1 MSFIYN
7 NPDQQVDPEEFDF
20 SVLFDN
26 SHDEDFAAREAENVA
41 ASHKGIVPPTG
52 IGFPTM
58 DVSHYGSQSCSS
70 MVSTVLAGE
79 HMSEYGQVDNREF
92 KYYLEVAKP
101 NASSGVESPRIEI
114 TPSPGLFHVT
124 PHVTSCGEQSYH
136 SPTAVPR
143 VTLPVPGSENIVYRD
158 PNSPASSAS
167 STSWQSVVSH
177 ESSSHYGISPQTS
190 PITSPCVSPKNG
202 AEEYQGQGIHHSP
215 RTSPVNSPSAHN
227 ENWQNARSP
236 SPMPR
241 PSSRSSSPCGKRR
254 YSCDRSRT
262 PSPQASPRV
271 IARDEPGLHQFAN
284 SASLADAMSTLTT
297 DSNNELV
304 EMHPIKARIM
314 DLTPPSSLK
323 TDMCK
328 GEKPAGF
335 TTLNYAEF
343 SGSCQDLKKD
353 IYGVDPLLLMPPH
366 PFQWTKPKPTCS
378 IPSLPPLEW
387 QLPSLSGQ
395 YELQIEI
402 QPKPHHR
409 AHYETEGSRGAVK
422 APNGGHP
429 VVQLHG
435 YMENTPLSLH
445 IFIGTADERL
455 LRPHAFYQVHRITG
469 KTVSTTSYEKI
480 CGNTKVLEIPLLP
493 ENNMKAVIDCAGILK
508 LRNADIELRKGET
521 DIGRKNTRVRLV
533 FRVHIPQPNGRT
545 VSLQVASNPIECSQ
559 RSAHELPMV
568 EKQSTDNCL
577 VTGGQQMILNGQNF
591 TNESKV
597 LFTEKTPE
605 GQQIWEVEATVDKD
619 KSQSNMLF
627 VEIPRYRNQHIRT
640 PAKVTFCVVNGKR
653 KRSQPQRF
661 TYLPTVPVIKT
672 EPIDECKG
680 AIFCSAVH
688 HGTMS
693 PFYYTQQVMTPVMVT
708 NPTSC
713 LGGNMTSCR
722 SGFSPHDSKYQQQN
736 PIGAVYQRSKGGSP
750 NHLGYQP
757 SAVMVPSIPVIPDA
771 HRSVLVHT
779 GSPAQSS
786 MLHQSPT
793 NQSSLIIHHSP
804 NNREASSM
812 IQNSP
817 TSHQSSMIQHSP
829 THQQLSSMIHHSPT
843 SQPLRYNSHQ
853 DYQQQVYSEN
863 DAHVPIVRSTTPQP
877 VHHVQKNSPN
887 QYPAVIQQ
895 QHQPSNTIQK
905 ASKNRPS
912 PSQLAT
918 LIMDQQE
925 KETTSIGVTVK
936 QEPQNLDQAY
946 LDDETPWDFFK
957 RLEHFN
963 KLMKL

>member
-1 MSFIYN
+1 MSFIYSH
-7 NPDQQVDPEEFDF
+7 PDPEVDSEEFDF
-20 SVLFDN
+20 SALFDS
-26 SHDEDFAAREAENVA
+26 SHDEDFTTKEAEHVA
-41 ASHKGIVPPTG
+41 ASHKGIVPPPG

-58 DVSHYGSQSCSS
+58 DVSQYGSHSCSS
-70 MVSTVLAGE
+70 MASTMLAGE
-79 HMSEYGQVDNREF
+79 RMGEYGQVDNREF
-92 KYYLEVAKP
+92 KYYLEAAKP
-101 NASSGVESPRIEI
+101 HASSGVESPRIEI
-114 TPSPGLFHVT
+114 TPSPGLFHVA
-124 PHVTSCGEQSYH
+124 PHAASCGEQAYH
-136 SPTAVPR
+136 SPTAGPR
-143 VTLPVPGSENIVYRD
+143 VTLPVPGSENIQYRD

-167 STSWQSVVSH
+167 STSWQSLVSH
-177 ESSSHYGISPQTS
+177 ESSCSHYGISPQTS

-202 AEEYQGQGIHHSP
+202 SEEYQGHGVHHSP
-215 RTSPVNSPSAHN
+215 RTSPVTSPSTHI
-227 ENWQNARSP
+227 ENWQSTRSP
-236 SPMPR
+236 SPTPR

-262 PSPQASPRV
+262 PSPQTSPRV
-271 IARDEPGLHQFAN
+271 ISRDESSLHQFPN

-297 DSNNELV
+297 DSNNDLG
-304 EMHPIKARIM
+304 EMVPSKARIM

-323 TDMCK
+323 ADMCK

-343 SGSCQDLKKD
+343 SAPCQDLKND
-353 IYGVDPLLLMPPH
+353 LYGTDPFFLMPPH
-366 PFQWTKPKPTCS
+366 PFQWTKPKPPCG

-387 QLPSLSGQ
+387 HLPSLTDQ
-395 YELQIEI
+395 YELQIEV

-422 APNGGHP
+422 APSGGHP

-435 YMENTPLSLH
+435 YMENKPLSLQ

-533 FRVHIPQPNGRT
+533 FRVHIPQPSGRSL
-545 VSLQVASNPIECSQ
+545 SLQAASNPIECSQ

-591 TNESKV
+591 TTESKV
-597 LFTEKTPE
+597 VFTEKTPE

-619 KSQSNMLF
+619 KSQPNLLF

-640 PAKVTFCVVNGKR
+640 AAKVNFCVVNGKR

-661 TYLPTVPVIKT
+661 TYLPAVPIIKT
-672 EPIDECKG
+672 EPIEECEG
-680 AIFCSAVH
+680 AIFCNAAYN
-688 HGTMS
+688 GTM
-693 PFYYTQQVMTPVMVT
+693 PQFYYTQQVMIP

-713 LGGNMTSCR
+713 LGGSMTSCR
-722 SGFSPHDSKYQQQN
+722 SGFSPQDSKYQQQS
-736 PIGAVYQRSKGGSP
+736 PIGAAYPRSKGGSP
-750 NHLGYQP
+750 NHLGYQA
-757 SAVMVPSIPVIPDA
+757 SAVMVPTIPIIQDP
-771 HRSVLVHT
+771 HRSVLVHA

-786 MLHQSPT
+786 MLRQSPN
-793 NQSSLIIHHSP
+793 NQSSAIIHHSP
-804 NNREASSM
+804 NNREAPSMLQTSPTNHQSPM
-812 IQNSP
+812 IQR
-817 TSHQSSMIQHSP
+817 SP
-829 THQQLSSMIHHSPT
+829 THQQFSSMIHHSPT
-843 SQPLRYNSHQ
+843 SHPLRYSSHQ

-863 DAHVPIVRSTTPQP
+863 DPQVSIVRSTTPQP
-877 VHHVQKNSPN
+877 VHHVQKSSQN
-887 QYPAVIQQ
+887 QYPAATHPQQ
-895 QHQPSNTIQK
+895 QTSNAIQK
-905 ASKNRPS
+905 ASKDSPS
-912 PSQLAT
+912 PSHLAT

-925 KETTSIGVTVK
+925 KETTSTGVTVK

-946 LDDETPWDFFK
+946 LDDVNEIIRKDLSGVPV
-957 RLEHFN
+957 RSQS
-963 KLMKL
+963 